1 MEAFSEFKDA
11 VLSKSTIN
19 SKYQD
24 LQPRK
29 SFDRSHRTIPTS
41 MDDLVPQ
48 RPIRKSSN
56 RSSTFTNS
64 P

>member
-1 MEAFSEFKDA
+1 MEAFSDFKNI

-19 SKYQD
+19 SKYQSS
-24 LQPRK
+24 QPRM
-29 SFDRSHRTIPTS
+29 SFDKSRRTIPTS

-48 RPIRKSSN
+48 RSTRKSSN